1 MGAVRL
7 LDWMNDEGERLQG
20 GLLLPSGYEPG
31 KRYPLVVFVY
41 GGVRLSH
48 AMNKFGGYMGKIPYY
63 NLQLLATRGYAV
75 LMPDAPQHLGTPML
89 DLAKSILPGVNKC
102 IELGI
107 ADPSRLGVM
116 GHSYGGYSTLALLV
130 QTKRFSA
137 AVEADGFGDLTG
149 FYGEMDSDGTAFG
162 TSAETGQELVGGSP
176 WQYRDRYIENSPIFY
191 LDRIETPLLIIHGAA
206 DRTIRPFLGDELFV
220 ALRRLAKPVVY
231 AKYAGEDHV
240 FTGYANQLDAS
251 TRIIAWFEEHLGGP

>member
-1 MGAVRL
+1 
-7 LDWMNDEGERLQG
+7 
-20 GLLLPSGYEPG
+20 
-31 KRYPLVVFVY
+31 KRYPLIVWIY
-41 GGVRLSH
+41 GGATLSDRLDR
-48 AMNKFGGYMGKIPYY
+48 FGLAGPGPL

-130 QTKRFSA
+130 QTKRFRA

-149 FYGEMDSDGTAFG
+149 FYGEM
-162 TSAETGQELVGGSP
+162 
-176 WQYRDRYIENSPIFY
+176 
-191 LDRIETPLLIIHGAA
+191 
-206 DRTIRPFLGDELFV
+206 
-220 ALRRLAKPVVY
+220 
-231 AKYAGEDHV
+231 
-240 FTGYANQLDAS
+240 
-251 TRIIAWFEEHLGGP
+251 